1 VPVLVLALLTAAGL
15 VLLTVAA
22 DHLVLGASRVATRL
36 RVSAVVVGVVIIG
49 FGTSAPE
56 FLVAGLAAVRG
67 EVALALASLV
77 GSNIA
82 NLTLVLGAGA
92 LVAPIAV
99 ASSTVRREA
108 PMSIAG
114 VALFAVAIAAGLGVV
129 TGVIL
134 AVAAVVAIWV
144 LIRAARATTA
154 PAPAMV
160 TTLVHRPVRPVAE
173 TVRVLAGIAGTVV
186 GAQLLVVNAA
196 EIAVRLGVPAEVI
209 GFTLV
214 AIGTS
219 LPELVTAVQAQ
230 RRGEAD
236 LVVGN
241 LLGSNLFNSLA
252 GGAVVALSAGP
263 DPRFH
268 LTYWLLGVMVAISVL
283 AWVLLWKGYRASRRD
298 AVVLLLVYLA
308 CLPLLF

>member
-1 VPVLVLALLTAAGL
+1 VLLLVLLTAAGL

-36 RVSAVVVGVVIIG
+36 RMSAVVIGVVIIG

-56 FLVAGLAAVRG
+56 FLVAGLAAARG

-99 ASSTVRREA
+99 ASLTVRREA
-108 PMSIAG
+108 PMSIVG
-114 VALFAVAIAAGLGVV
+114 VTLFAGAVAVGLGVV
-129 TGVIL
+129 TGVVL
-134 AVAAVVAIWV
+134 AVAAVVVIWV
-144 LIRAARATTA
+144 LVRVARTTSA
-154 PAPAMV
+154 PVPAV
-160 TTLVHRPVRPVAE
+160 AGVVHRPVRPVVE
-173 TVRVLAGIAGTVV
+173 TLRVLAGIAGTVG

-252 GGAVVALSAGP
+252 GGAVVAVTAGP
-263 DPRFH
+263 DPQFH
-268 LTYWLLGVMVAISVL
+268 LSAWLLAVMVAISVL